1 MDVGECST
9 TPLDRRKFLLFK
21 TPSICPGRHF
31 AKDNAFLTIAT
42 VLHVFD
48 ILPAIDQNG
57 NEMDPTPKMTG
68 TGGLWSVNGPQ
79 TLAFRILTQLSNDDQ
94 LSGQAKLYAQ
104 ATITSIGSAHQSYG
118 HSCMIMDLLSI
129 FTQSA
134 GIFGHKHTRIDPKG
148 VIYVG

>member
-1 MDVGECST
+1 MSVVQSPRIDANSYC
-9 TPLDRRKFLLFK
+9 LQ

-68 TGGLWSVNGPQ
+68 TGGLWLVDGSQ
-79 TLAFRILTQLSNDDQ
+79 TLAFRILIQMPKNDFSYPDRLNYMLKPRSQ
-94 LSGQAKLYAQ
+94 SSEALIR
-104 ATITSIGSAHQSYG
+104 ATAV
-118 HSCMIMDLLSI
+118 
-129 FTQSA
+129 A
-134 GIFGHKHTRIDPKG
+134 A
-148 VIYVG
+148 